1 MIDFTNAPHRN
12 KSYSGAERT
21 KLSIIYN
28 NEQYM
33 LKFPTKENDISCL
46 TEYISCMIF
55 KSTGIPVQYVLLG
68 TYTKCS
74 GKVVT
79 VVACKDFAAYEYKY
93 QNFASLKNLNIDSK
107 RSCYDTDL
115 NSILSD
121 IEYQN
126 AIDSRVVSEWFW
138 DMFIVDALICNP
150 NRNNANWGFL
160 YNTSKDELLLAPV
173 CSCGASLFPEISEE
187 KIQDILSDQDE
198 FYNTVIRAPTSAIK
212 QNGKRI
218 NYLDFITS
226 CENNDCCK
234 ALKRIKSRIN
244 MKEIYEIIDASPM
257 ITEVRKQFLKE
268 VIKARNEII
277 INHSCI

>member
-1 MIDFTNAPHRN
+1 MINFTNALQRN
-12 KSYSGAERT
+12 KSYSGA
-21 KLSIIYN
+21 KKSKFSIIYN
-28 NEQYM
+28 SEQYM
-33 LKFPTKENDISCL
+33 LKFPTKDNDISCL

-55 KSTGIPVQYVLLG
+55 KSIGIPVQDVLLG
-68 TYTKCS
+68 TYTKRS

-79 VVACKDFAAYEYKY
+79 VVACKNFAAYEYKY
-93 QNFASLKNLNIDSK
+93 QDFASLKNLNIDFK

-115 NSILSD
+115 DSILSD

-150 NRNNANWGFL
+150 NRNNTNWGFL

-173 CSCGASLFPEISEE
+173 
-187 KIQDILSDQDE
+187 
-198 FYNTVIRAPTSAIK
+198 
-212 QNGKRI
+212 
-218 NYLDFITS
+218 S
-226 CENNDCCK
+226 CEYEDCYR
-234 ALKRIKSRIN
+234 ALKRIQPRIKIN
-244 MKEIYEIIDASPM
+244 EIYEIIDASPM
-257 ITEVRKQFLKE
+257 MTEVQKQFLKE

>member
-1 MIDFTNAPHRN
+1 MINFTNALQRN
-12 KSYSGAERT
+12 KSYSGA
-21 KLSIIYN
+21 KKSKFSIIYN
-28 NEQYM
+28 SEQYM
-33 LKFPTKENDISCL
+33 LKFPTKDNDISCL

-55 KSTGIPVQYVLLG
+55 KSIVIPVQDVLLG
-68 TYTKCS
+68 TYTKRS

-79 VVACKDFAAYEYKY
+79 VVACKNFAAYEYKY
-93 QNFASLKNLNIDSK
+93 QDFASLKNLNIDFK

-115 NSILSD
+115 DSILSD

-150 NRNNANWGFL
+150 NRNNTNWGFL

-173 CSCGASLFPEISEE
+173 CSCGASLFPEMSEE
-187 KIQDILSDQDE
+187 KIRDILSDQEE
-198 FYNTVIRAPTSAIK
+198 FYNTVIRTPTSAIK
-212 QNGKRI
+212 RNGKRI

-226 CENNDCCK
+226 CEYEDCYR
-234 ALKRIKSRIN
+234 ALKRIQPRIKIN
-244 MKEIYEIIDASPM
+244 EIYEIIDASPM
-257 ITEVRKQFLKE
+257 MTEVQKQFLKE

>member
-33 LKFPTKENDISCL
+33 LKFPTKDNDISCL
-46 TEYISCMIF
+46 TEYIGCMIF
-55 KSTGIPVQYVLLG
+55 KSIGIPVQDVLIG
-68 TYTKCS
+68 TYTKRS

-79 VVACKDFAAYEYKY
+79 VAACNDFAAYEYKY

-126 AIDSRVVSEWFW
+126 SIDSNSRVVSEWFW

-150 NRNNANWGFL
+150 NRNNTNWGFL
-160 YNTSKDELLLAPV
+160 YNTSKDELLLGPV
-173 CSCGASLFPEISEE
+173 CRCGASLFPEMSEE
-187 KIQDILSDQDE
+187 KIRDILSDQEE
-198 FYNTVIRAPTSAIK
+198 FYNTVIRTPTSAIK
-212 QNGKRI
+212 RNGKLM

-234 ALKRIKSRIN
+234 ALKRIMSRIN
-244 MKEIYEIIDASPM
+244 MKEIYGN
-257 ITEVRKQFLKE
+257 L
-268 VIKARNEII
+268 
-277 INHSCI
+277 

>member
-12 KSYSGAERT
+12 KLYSGAERT

-33 LKFPTKENDISCL
+33 LKFPTKDNDISCL

-55 KSTGIPVQYVLLG
+55 KSTGIPVQDVLIG
-68 TYTKCS
+68 TYTKRS

-79 VVACKDFAAYEYKY
+79 VAACKDFAAYGYKY
-93 QNFASLKNLNIDSK
+93 QDFASLKDLNIDSK

-126 AIDSRVVSEWFW
+126 SIDSRVVSEWFW

-150 NRNNANWGFL
+150 NRNNTNWGFL

-173 CSCGASLFPEISEE
+173 CSCEASLFPEMSEE
-187 KIQDILSDQDE
+187 KIRDILSDQEE
-198 FYNTVIRAPTSAIK
+198 FYNTVIRTPTSAIK
-212 QNGKRI
+212 LNGKRI
-218 NYLDFITS
+218 NYLDFITL
-226 CENNDCCK
+226 CEYEDCYR
-234 ALKRIKSRIN
+234 ALKRIQPRIKIN
-244 MKEIYEIIDASPM
+244 EIYEIIDASPM
-257 ITEVRKQFLKE
+257 MTEVRKQFLKE
-268 VIKARNEII
+268 VIKVRNAII
-277 INHSCI
+277 FNHSCI